1 MAGET
6 QATPTT
12 ATTTSSRRGYAGAA
26 FGVLVGAVAGWVLG
40 RAVTMAPANG
50 LGATVA
56 GLGVTLGLVVLG
68 FVLAVLVVAG
78 AVMFVRPGRRPMSMA
93 MFAASAGW
101 VLGYAVALWMM

>member
-12 ATTTSSRRGYAGAA
+12 SSRRGYVGAA

-40 RAVTMAPANG
+40 RAVTMAPAS
-50 LGATVA
+50 LGATVS
-56 GLGVTLGLVVLG
+56 GFGVTLGLVVLG

-78 AVMFVRPGRRPMSMA
+78 AVLFVRVQRRPMSMA
-93 MFAASAGW
+93 MFAAAAGW
-101 VLGYAVALWMM
+101 VLGYAVALWMA